1 MAVLS
6 SAEILCAEAQAI
18 HGHGPDPKD
27 AALFVKLNELESTA
41 LCLSGGGIRS
51 AAFAL
56 GVIQAFAARPRSTA
70 TDPLSTTE
78 TSAAKSLLAQFRY
91 LSTVSGGGYIG
102 SWLSAWRT
110 EQPFSQIWQ
119 RLVARPEGPN
129 NEPSQLSWLRSYSN
143 YLTPKVG
150 ITSADTWAA
159 VNLALRNLLL
169 NWLVLIS
176 PLCAGVL
183 LLKLFGLLSIW
194 IAAWGTAPGWEPG
207 SAAGDAIV
215 YVKMV
220 LELLCGIA
228 GVVCLVRALALMTRD
243 RPSRRSVTDRGIDE
257 ARYLR
262 GPMAWSALSA
272 ILLVQWLA
280 SDLAGNLLLQCKG
293 DPHRFLPFIWLCTEH
308 GLAEAPG
315 STLNIARYPLIAYE
329 VVGAAIGALLY
340 WMSWKIGN
348 PQRPSASD
356 RRKWTASGAV
366 YGTLVAL
373 GLYVYLI
380 IPDQGVANLPVYYLH
395 LVFLIPWV
403 LLSEVLSQTVFVGL
417 ASHEPESEPDREWFG
432 RAAGWLVSAAVIWLI
447 LLFLV
452 CFGAIATTLAG
463 KDLIP
468 KIASVAPAI
477 TVISGLVTALFGT
490 SRLLPVQGGAN
501 GTVSYL
507 IALILP
513 IVALLFVA
521 TLVIFISSGFDSLLF
536 GGRMINVPPDKLST
550 FPWAER
556 FLLLIG
562 AFAVAAAFAGLA
574 SNYVNINRFS
584 LHAIYRNRLV
594 RAFLGAS
601 RKRAQDRFTGFDE
614 GDNRRMT
621 ELWTPPEK
629 DNWRPFHVIN
639 IALNVVSSAHLSWQ
653 ERKAEPFTVSALH
666 SGGDYTGYRDS
677 GVYGDPKGIS
687 LGTAMAISGAA
698 ASPNM
703 GYHSSPAITFLMT
716 MFNVRLG
723 WWLGNPGPAGDAT
736 FSHEGP
742 WFAIQP
748 LVEEALGRTTD
759 NRPYVYLSDGGHF
772 ENLGLYEMVRRRCRY
787 IVVSDAGCDPDFVF
801 EDLANAV
808 RKIAID
814 LGVTVRFRN
823 LENLKPRPKDG
834 TDIGPGRP
842 YHAIAEIDYQA
853 ADGAKNNGIVLYIK
867 AGYHGVESAGLRGYA
882 LANPDFP
889 HQPTADQWFTES
901 QFESYRALGFET
913 TDGILQQAISTLPP
927 TTAPTLANVFVA
939 LLTGG
944 GAGMLQP
951 LTAPA
956 VE

>member
-1 MAVLS
+1 MAALGT
-6 SAEILCAEAQAI
+6 AEVLCAEAQAI
-18 HGHGPDPKD
+18 HGHGPGPEDD
-27 AALFVKLNELESTA
+27 ALFVKLNELESAA

-56 GVIQAFAARPRSTA
+56 GVIQAFAAHPRSTA
-70 TDPLSTTE
+70 AGAVPPAE
-78 TSAAKSLLAQFRY
+78 TRAAESLLAQFHY

-119 RLVARPEGPN
+119 RLVGRPEGPD

-143 YLTPKVG
+143 YLTPSVG

-176 PLCAGVL
+176 PICAGVL

-194 IAAWGTAPGWEPG
+194 IVAWGTAPGWVPG
-207 SAAGDAIV
+207 SATGDAIV
-215 YVKMV
+215 YVKMA

-228 GVVCLVRALALMTRD
+228 GALCLVWALALMTRY
-243 RPSRRSVTDRGIDE
+243 RPSRRSVADQGVDE
-257 ARYLR
+257 AKYLR
-262 GPMAWSALSA
+262 GPLLWSMLSA
-272 ILLVQWLA
+272 VLLVQWLA
-280 SDLAGNLLLQCKG
+280 SDLAGNLLLECNEH
-293 DPHRFLPFIWLCTEH
+293 PNPFLSLLSLCTEH
-308 GLAEAPG
+308 GLAKAPG
-315 STLNIARYPLIAYE
+315 SNLNIARYPLIAYE
-329 VVGAAIGALLY
+329 AVGAAIGALLY
-340 WMSWKIGN
+340 WVSWKIGN
-348 PQRPSASD
+348 PRRPSASD
-356 RRKWTASGAV
+356 RRMWTASGAV

-380 IPDQGVANLPVYYLH
+380 IPDEGVAHLPVYYLH

-403 LLSEVLSQTVFVGL
+403 LLSEVLAQTVFVGL
-417 ASHEPESEPDREWFG
+417 ASYEPESEADREWFG
-432 RAAGWLVSAAVIWLI
+432 RAAGWLVSVAVIWLI

-468 KIASVAPAI
+468 RIASVAPAV

-490 SRLLPVQGGAN
+490 SRLLPAQGEAK

-507 IALILP
+507 ITLVLQ

-536 GGRMINVPPDKLST
+536 GGRMIDVPPEKLNT
-550 FPWAER
+550 FSWAER
-556 FLLLIG
+556 FLLLG
-562 AFAVAAAFAGLA
+562 AALVVAGAVAAVA
-574 SNYVNINRFS
+574 SHYVNINRFS

-601 RKRAQDRFTGFDE
+601 RTRAQDLFTGFDE

-621 ELWTPPEK
+621 DLWRAPEK
-629 DNWRPFHVIN
+629 GNWRPFHVIN

-666 SGGDYTGYRDS
+666 SGGDYAGYRDS
-677 GVYGDPKGIS
+677 GVYGSPKGIS

-703 GYHSSPAITFLMT
+703 GYHSSPGIAFLMT

-723 WWLGNPGPAGDAT
+723 WWLGNPGTAGDTT

-742 WFAIQP
+742 RFAIQP

-787 IVVSDAGCDPDFVF
+787 IVVSDAGCDPDFGF

-814 LGVTVRFRN
+814 LGVTVSFRN

-834 TDIGPGRP
+834 TDVGPGRP
-842 YHAIAEIDYQA
+842 YHAIAEIGYQA
-853 ADGAKNNGIVLYIK
+853 ADGAKKNGIILYIK

-901 QFESYRALGFET
+901 QFESYRVLGFEI
-913 TDGILQQAISTLPP
+913 TDGILQQAVSTLPP
-927 TTAPTLANVFVA
+927 TTAPTLANIFA
-939 LLTGG
+939 SFS
-944 GAGMLQP
+944 AA
-951 LTAPA
+951 AP
-956 VE
+956 